1 MDYKYIS
8 VYKLVGVT
16 RPTGGGKEQV
26 LIEYPS
32 VRAKA
37 VLTYDVNS
45 HLFELD
51 RASVVGLLML
61 KGLLGQGSKDNFEEE
76 LTNALANMRERRKR
90 EIGDGVFVKFEAS
103 GKVETF
109 NPKEERELP
118 EFVIALGG
126 IQKQPIRAQLQPL
139 SNGILAS
146 FSIGSERVTGA
157 KKVSDGVFLIRE
169 DNKPVYSYS
178 IEVSGN
184 LSVSSGLSDDTIR
197 FVTDKAKALGKRQ
210 DLVDTARLLARS
222 LDERNDDLLT
232 FLSVWSGLE
241 IFVNKNFKDYEKMAF
256 MKLSG
261 RDASTLPHKFVQR
274 IKSVMKDKYRLSDK
288 FSVLSFELAS
298 SSSYEEDIDK
308 FEQIKNIRD
317 KLMHGQEVHISS
329 LPIDETRMLLCKYLK
344 LHMQRSGA

>member
-1 MDYKYIS
+1 M
-8 VYKLVGVT
+8 
-16 RPTGGGKEQV
+16 
-26 LIEYPS
+26 
-32 VRAKA
+32 
-37 VLTYDVNS
+37 
-45 HLFELD
+45 
-51 RASVVGLLML
+51 
-61 KGLLGQGSKDNFEEE
+61 
-76 LTNALANMRERRKR
+76 
-90 EIGDGVFVKFEAS
+90 
-103 GKVETF
+103 
-109 NPKEERELP
+109 
-118 EFVIALGG
+118 
-126 IQKQPIRAQLQPL
+126 
-139 SNGILAS
+139 
-146 FSIGSERVTGA
+146 
-157 KKVSDGVFLIRE
+157 SDGVFLIRE